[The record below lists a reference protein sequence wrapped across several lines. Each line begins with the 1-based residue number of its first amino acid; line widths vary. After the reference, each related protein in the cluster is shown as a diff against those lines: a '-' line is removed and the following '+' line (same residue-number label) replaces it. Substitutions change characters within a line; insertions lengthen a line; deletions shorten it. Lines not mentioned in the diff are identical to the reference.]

1 MLTIHSAIPA
11 FQYEF
16 AVIRGWNAVVS
27 TVPFTAIIIGVIFG
41 GVVLAAGAAVYKK
54 KVDLNGG
61 KSIPELRLIPM
72 MVGSIFFTGGLF
84 IMAWTAD
91 KSTHWIGF
99 CMGAACLGLGFFAIF
114 QSALAYLVDTYL
126 ALAASTLAANMF
138 MRSILAGAFPLFA
151 RSRKFFLCLACGQ
164 MF

>member
-1 MLTIHSAIPA
+1 MLTSYSAIPA

-41 GVVLAAGAAVYKK
+41 GIVLAAGAAVYQK
-54 KVDLNGG
+54 KVDLNEGR
-61 KSIPELRLIPM
+61 SIPELRLIPM
-72 MVGSIFFTGGLF
+72 MVGSVFFAGGLF
-84 IMAWTAD
+84 IMAWTAEE
-91 KSTHWIGF
+91 STHWIGF

-126 ALAASTLAANMF
+126 ALSASTLAANMF
-138 MRSILAGAFPLFA
+138 CRSILAGSFPLFA
-151 RSRKFFLCLACGQ
+151 RSCELLLYLALV
-164 MF
+164 